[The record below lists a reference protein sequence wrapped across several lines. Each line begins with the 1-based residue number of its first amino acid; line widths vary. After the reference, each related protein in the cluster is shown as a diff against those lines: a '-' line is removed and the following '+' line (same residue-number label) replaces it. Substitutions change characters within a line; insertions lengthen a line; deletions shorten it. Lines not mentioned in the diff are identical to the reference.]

1 MNVQLHNVITD
12 ITGLTGMQIVRD
24 IASGVTDP
32 NSR

>member
-1 MNVQLHNVITD
+1 MNVHLHNVITD

-32 NSR
+32 NA